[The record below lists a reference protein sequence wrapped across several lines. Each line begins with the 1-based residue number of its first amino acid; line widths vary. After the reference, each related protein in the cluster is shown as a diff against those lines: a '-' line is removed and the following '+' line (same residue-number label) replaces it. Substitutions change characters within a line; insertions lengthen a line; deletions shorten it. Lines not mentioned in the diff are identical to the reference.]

1 MDTFPSRKSSIS
13 RVPVTVELLNKGI
26 AQCEIIRHLSPLS
39 VVTILKALP
48 IQDRV
53 HKFADKFVYME
64 SGVKIG
70 REKQRTHFSQG
81 DIAYLTSN
89 GSICIFV
96 KESIVTP
103 MNPLGIVI
111 SNIELIRATQP
122 GDIMILKKVE

>member
-1 MDTFPSRKSSIS
+1 
-13 RVPVTVELLNKGI
+13 
-26 AQCEIIRHLSPLS
+26 LS

-48 IQDRV
+48 IQDMV

-122 GDIMILKKVE
+122 GDIMILKKVQ